1 MAQNGV
7 DDDGVDAWR
16 QGWKPVVQQWQM
28 LLQLGV
34 AYTCAIMWFK
44 DALYETWTAIISEN
58 YLYLGNWLIERGM
71 APTSPDAM
79 MDGERHL
86 GVLAASG
93 WHVLLTVLGFVLG
106 NTLKRLP
113 IGQGVALG
121 QTFVGMTSIAIY
133 ALTRHGY
140 DNDLW
145 GIPHVARTLRWPS
158 DIQDSSHYLALL
170 ASITQV
176 LWLSSAM
183 VMASFDQREVGYCPK
198 IVALYLNRIVA
209 FYIMTF
215 AFFRFGCIP
224 VWEFFVKHSMMA
236 PERTVELRQD
246 MPLSSLA
253 YLSSG
258 THTLTIILGIVSAR
272 AALALMGLISHRLFS
287 SNTWQTVV
295 VVLLCASFSYFFSL
309 WVQYALARPVDH
321 VVSFAAAFLGDDVVK
336 EAGKKSWSPVHTVT
350 MSSYT
355 VWFACGVVFEQC
367 WGGSATNRVEESR
380 KGPRGAGGLSAAL
393 LAFIVSVVVLPTAW
407 LAGYFGILIAAIL
420 LWPQPSTVNPR
431 QPTAEPNAYKKV
443 SWEKATTDCP
453 KTGESYLVI
462 GVGFVGVSLVK
473 RLLQRGETK
482 VRAFDISPRNPFE
495 GDSRVEYM
503 RGDVGSMKDLEKA
516 LKGVDTVYATFAMI
530 RFFER
535 MDFQAPLSVK
545 VNIDGTK
552 NVIAACKKA
561 GVKYLVQTST
571 SNVMA
576 CPKLAKFDMKEDS
589 PYVTRDI
596 SHNHYSWTKAK
607 AEQLILEANDSK
619 LQTVAIRPCSGVFG
633 ANDRTLVERFLRHKV
648 LVMPVPRAKIDYVFC
663 ENVVLGHLKAEA
675 RLREGKKGVA
685 GEAFNISNHEP
696 CSFEELGITIQ
707 RYYGPGLYRV
717 PAPKILLK
725 VICHFVEAVKWLSTN
740 KISLGQDLDI
750 TTPGCYATAGM
761 NFSVNNEKSTKLLN
775 YTPCWTLDE
784 AVQQSLADFAE
795 QNAE

>member
-1 MAQNGV
+1 MKENGASSV
-7 DDDGVDAWR
+7 DGIDAWR
-16 QGWKPVVQQWQM
+16 EGWKPVSQQWQM

-44 DALYETWTAIISEN
+44 DALYETWTGINAEN
-58 YLYLGNWLIERGM
+58 YFYLGDWLTQRGIVP
-71 APTSPDAM
+71 APASMT
-79 MDGERHL
+79 DGERHL

-93 WHVLLTVLGFVLG
+93 WHVLLTVFGFVLG

-113 IGQGVALG
+113 TGQGVALG
-121 QTFVGMTSIAIY
+121 QTFVAMTAIVLY
-133 ALTRHGY
+133 TLTKHGY
-140 DNDLW
+140 DNELW
-145 GIPHVARTLRWPS
+145 GIPHVARTLRWPAE
-158 DIQDSSHYLALL
+158 IEGSSHYLALL

-176 LWLSSAM
+176 LWLSAAM
-183 VMASFDQREVGYCPK
+183 AMASCDQREVGYCPK
-198 IVALYLNRIVA
+198 IVALYLDRIVA

-224 VWEFFVKHSMMA
+224 VWDFLVKHSLMA
-236 PERTVELRQD
+236 PEKTAEVRQD
-246 MPLSSLA
+246 ISLSNLA

-258 THTLTIILGIVSAR
+258 THTLTIILGIVCAR
-272 AALALMGLISHRLFS
+272 IALALMGLISNRFFA
-287 SNTWQTVV
+287 SNTWQTAV
-295 VVLLCASFSYFFSL
+295 VVLLCASFSYIFSL

-321 VVSFAAAFLGDDVVK
+321 VVHFAAAFLGENAVK
-336 EAGKKSWSPVHTVT
+336 EAGKQSWSPVHTVT

-367 WGGSATNRVEESR
+367 WGGSATNRIEPTR

-407 LAGYFGILIAAIL
+407 LAGYFGILILAVL
-420 LWPQPSTVNPR
+420 LWPQPSTPNPR
-431 QPTAEPNAYKKV
+431 QPSAEPDAFKKV
-443 SWEKATTDCP
+443 SWEKATADCP
-453 KTGESYLVI
+453 KTGESYMVI
-462 GVGFVGVSLVK
+462 GVGFVGISLVK

-482 VRAFDISPRNPFE
+482 VKAFDISPRNPFE
-495 GDSRVEYM
+495 GDSRVEYI
-503 RGDVGSMKDLEKA
+503 RGDVTNMKDLEKA
-516 LKGVDTVYATFAMI
+516 LQGIDTVYATFAMI

-535 MDFQAPLSVK
+535 LKFQAALSVK

-552 NVIAACKKA
+552 NVIAACRKA
-561 GVKYLVQTST
+561 GVKRLIQTST

-576 CPKLAKFDMKEDS
+576 CPKLAKFDMTEKS
-589 PYVTRDI
+589 PYVTRDV

-607 AEQLILEANDSK
+607 AEQLILEANDDK
-619 LQTVAIRPCSGVFG
+619 FQTVAIRPCSGVFG

-648 LVMPVPRAKIDYVFC
+648 LVMPVPKAKIDYVFC

-675 RLREGKKGVA
+675 RLREGRQGVA

-696 CSFEELGITIQ
+696 CTFEELGITIQ

-725 VICHFVEAVKWLSTN
+725 IICHFVEAVKWMSTN

-750 TTPGCYATAGM
+750 TTPACYQTAAM
-761 NFSVNNEKSTKLLN
+761 CFSVNNEKSTKFLD
-775 YTPCWTLDE
+775 YKPCWNLDE
-784 AVQQSLADFAE
+784 AIQQSLADFAE
-795 QNAE
+795 QNPA